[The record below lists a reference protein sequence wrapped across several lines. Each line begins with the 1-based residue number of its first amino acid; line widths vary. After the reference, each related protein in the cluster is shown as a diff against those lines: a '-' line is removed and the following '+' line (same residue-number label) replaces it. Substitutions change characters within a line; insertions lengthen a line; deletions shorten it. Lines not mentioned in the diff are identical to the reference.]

1 MFTSLRRVIKSGLDS
16 FSRDGGLAAANI
28 FIMVMTISVIT
39 SIFLFQDVSR
49 FLIASLQE
57 KVDISAYF
65 KYEASE
71 EEILEVKEELSQLTQ
86 VKEVEYVS
94 KEEALTKFSERH
106 QDDPVL
112 MESLEEVGYNP
123 FLASLNIKAF
133 NPGQYEEVAG
143 FLEDSSYGSIIEKV
157 DYYQRKPVI
166 ERIFALTSNLNTA
179 GIILSLVLVIVAIL
193 VAFNSVRLAIYNCRE
208 EIKIQRLVGASN
220 WFIRG
225 PFLVQG
231 AVTGA
236 FSALI
241 TLFLFTFLSWIL
253 NTKIGVLF
261 PDLSLFG
268 VFLSN
273 FWLILLIQLVAG
285 IGLGMVSS
293 LIAIRRYLRI

>member
-1 MFTSLRRVIKSGLDS
+1 MFTPLRRVIKSGLDS
-16 FSRDGGLAAANI
+16 FSRDGGLAAANV

-39 SIFLFQDVSR
+39 SIFLFQDVSQ
-49 FLIASLQE
+49 FLVSSIQE

-65 KYEASE
+65 KYETSE
-71 EEILEVKEELSQLTQ
+71 ERILEVKDELAQLSQ
-86 VKEVEYVS
+86 VKEVEFVS
-94 KEEALTKFSERH
+94 KEEALSNFSERH
-106 QDDPVL
+106 KEDLVL
-112 MESLEEVGYNP
+112 MESLAEIGYNP

-133 NPGQYEEVAG
+133 DPNQYEEVAG
-143 FLEDSSYGSIIEKV
+143 FLEDSSYGSLIEKV

-166 ERIFALTSNLNTA
+166 DRIFALTSNLNTA
-179 GIILSLVLVIVAIL
+179 GIILSLIFVVVAIL

-225 PFLVQG
+225 PFLAQG
-231 AVTGA
+231 AVIGA

-241 TLFLFTFLSWIL
+241 ALLLFTFLSWIL
-253 NTKIGVLF
+253 NSRVEFLF

-268 VFLSN
+268 LFLTN
-273 FWLILLIQLVAG
+273 FWLIFFIQLVAG
-285 IGLGMVSS
+285 IGLGIVSS